1 MLFDYSKIK
10 VEDRYKLMS
19 GSVIPRPIAWIVT
32 HNNEGVVNIAP
43 FSYFT
48 GLSSNPPTLIVS
60 IGHKSDKSPKDSLKN
75 IKENKKCTVCMV
87 KEEDLELMHFSS
99 KEIDSSISEAKLFNI
114 KTTKVEKDFPP
125 MISSSPVA
133 FFCEFHQEIELKG
146 SKTIP
151 LILEIKKEFIDDNSV
166 DERLRVS
173 FNPVARLG
181 GNYAFLS
188 KRINSPIIP

>member
-10 VEDRYKLMS
+10 VEEIYKLMA
-19 GSVIPRPIAWIVT
+19 GSIVPRPIAWIVT
-32 HNNEGVVNIAP
+32 QNSKGVINIAP

-75 IKENKKCTVCMV
+75 IRESKKCTVCMV
-87 KEEDLELMHFSS
+87 KEEDLKLMHFSS
-99 KEIDSSISEAKLFNI
+99 KELESSISESELFDI
-114 KTTKVEKDFPP
+114 KTVKIEKDFPP
-125 MISSSPVA
+125 IISSSPVA
-133 FFCEFHQEIELKG
+133 FFCEFYQEIELKK

-151 LILEIKKEFIDDNSV
+151 LILEIKKEYIKESAIDEN
-166 DERLRVS
+166 LRVS

-188 KRINSPIIP
+188 KQINPPIIP

>member
-10 VEDRYKLMS
+10 VEDRYKLIS
-19 GSVIPRPIAWIVT
+19 GSIIPRPIAWIVT
-32 HNNEGVVNIAP
+32 QNNEGVVNIAP

-48 GLSSNPPTLIVS
+48 GLSSNPPTFVVS
-60 IGHKSDKSPKDSLKN
+60 IGHKSDGSEKDTLRN
-75 IKENKKCTVCMV
+75 IRDSKKCTLCMV

-99 KEIDSSISEAKLFNI
+99 KEINSSISEAELFDI
-114 KTTKVEKDFPP
+114 KTIKIEKDFPP
-125 MISSSPVA
+125 MISSSPIA
-133 FFCEFHQEIELKG
+133 FFCEFSQEIKLKE

-151 LILEIKKEFIDDNSV
+151 LVLEIKKEFIDDDVV

-188 KRINSPIIP
+188 KHIDLPKIP